1 MTKYKEYFMK
11 MISENKEIF
20 DSFAKL
26 HLDYSLN
33 QDGLQEKYN
42 VEGEKIMEIVHE
54 YEDRL
59 CKNTENG
66 IYNKFSGGLSEKFQG
81 LVRAHFPLIDHVGLI
96 IEKSEMNDSTELF
109 SLKRIDLT

>member
-1 MTKYKEYFMK
+1 MTKYKE
-11 MISENKEIF
+11 N
-20 DSFAKL
+20 
-26 HLDYSLN
+26 
-33 QDGLQEKYN
+33 
-42 VEGEKIMEIVHE
+42 IMEIVHE

-96 IEKSEMNDSTELF
+96 IEKSEMNDSTEHF
-109 SLKRIDLT
+109 SPFSSEGLTAVPIFFENFPTIFLRPSRSWTTLSPP